1 MSDQTT
7 KQPQDKQSLH
17 PINKLMIAADAVFY
31 GPGAHQLLLLIHE
44 TRSVRQASERMGI
57 SYSKAWKILNNI
69 ADQIDCSIVARQ
81 HGGKGGGQAY
91 LTQKGEEF
99 VATYC
104 RYVEACELAIQ
115 SLFHQHFDP
124 ICTSGP
130 SDTTSSNE
138 QHT

>member
-1 MSDQTT
+1 MKETASKTGDSSQTIR
-7 KQPQDKQSLH
+7 PV
-17 PINKLMIAADAVFY
+17 NKLRLAADAVFY
-31 GPGAHQLLLLIHE
+31 GPGAHQLLLLIRE
-44 TRSVRQASERMGI
+44 TRSVRQASERMGL

-69 ADQIDCSIVARQ
+69 ADQMDCPIVARQ

-104 RYVEACELAIQ
+104 RYVQDCESAIE